1 MKLKPHFGVL
11 VCALILGSCT
21 FKYTPKPDRP
31 MEPIIE
37 FTSQHSLS
45 IVNDQAST
53 EEISVNGMIVNLKA
67 WTDVAIQIAQ
77 RELKA
82 RGIRF
87 DTGARRSLRL
97 SVMEVRRTTGWV
109 WIESQIDMQVETGG
123 GYSAKY
129 TGKNSSAM
137 VANVQR
143 QADDARCG

>member
-1 MKLKPHFGVL
+1 
-11 VCALILGSCT
+11 
-21 FKYTPKPDRP
+21 

-82 RGIRF
+82 RGVRF

-97 SVMEVRRTTGWV
+97 SVMEVRRSTEWV

-143 QADDARCG
+143 QADGAMMRVVVEMWRDSKIISYLTR